1 MTDSKIYEDI
11 ALRTGGDIYVGVVG
25 PVRTGKSSFIKR
37 FMETLVIPNI
47 ENVYAKE
54 RARDELPQSGSGKTI
69 MTAEPK
75 FVPEDA
81 VTMRVSDDVELS
93 VRLIDCV
100 GYMVRGATGLLED
113 GEPRMVTTPW
123 FDHEIDIMTAA
134 EEGTKRVITEHSTV
148 GLVVTT
154 DGSICGIPREDYI
167 EAEERV
173 IAELNEIGKP
183 YLIMLNC
190 ANPNSAGAKELAAEL
205 TGKYGVSCVRV
216 NCIEMSEREIE
227 NVIRELL
234 SEFPAED
241 FAVCFP
247 QWVDSLPMDNAIKT
261 ELFAEIAGAA
271 QGIKKL
277 KDAQVVQDSLMSLEL
292 CSEVRISDI
301 YMGRGSFTIK
311 CELPRELYY
320 RTLSEECGL
329 AIGDDG
335 ELITTLC
342 ELAEIKFEYDK
353 VSDALR
359 DVREKGYGVVM
370 PTADEM
376 VLKEPEIVRQG
387 GKYCVVLR
395 ASAPAIHML
404 RTNVENEVKP
414 AVGGE
419 HASEEILGLLLQNF
433 EGDASKIWESNIFG
447 KSLYDI
453 AGEGLTAKLR
463 RMPNSTAQ
471 KMRGA
476 LQKIVNEGRGGLICI
491 IL

>member
-47 ENVYAKE
+47 DNVYAKE

-81 VTMRVSDDVELS
+81 VSLRVADGVELS

-100 GYMVRGATGLLED
+100 GYMVDGAAGMLEE
-113 GEPRMVTTPW
+113 GELRMVTTPW
-123 FDHEIDIMTAA
+123 FDNEVDIKTAA

-173 IAELNEIGKP
+173 ISELKEIGKP
-183 YLIMLNC
+183 FLVLLNC
-190 ANPNSAGAKELAAEL
+190 VEPDSPEARQMAAEL
-205 TGKYGVSCVRV
+205 KGKYKVGCVRV
-216 NCIEMSEREIE
+216 NCLNVSEREIA
-227 NVIRELL
+227 NIIGELL
-234 SEFPAED
+234 NEFPIED
-241 FAVCFP
+241 FSVNLPEWLEA
-247 QWVDSLPMDNAIKT
+247 LPMDNEIKS
-261 ELFAEIAGAA
+261 ELFSEIENAA
-271 QGIKKL
+271 ADIRKL
-277 KDAQVVQDSLMSLEL
+277 KDAELVRDRLESLEL

-301 YMGRGSFTIK
+301 YLGRGSFAITA
-311 CELPRELYY
+311 ELPRELYY
-320 RTLSEECGL
+320 RTLSEECG
-329 AIGDDG
+329 IEISDDASLIDSLI
-335 ELITTLC
+335 ELSR
-342 ELAEIKFEYDK
+342 AKSEYDK

-359 DVREKGYGVVM
+359 DVRENGYGVVV
-370 PTADEM
+370 PSFDEM
-376 VLKEPEIVRQG
+376 VLKEPEIIKHG

-395 ASAPAIHML
+395 ASAPAIHMF
-404 RTNVENEVKP
+404 RTNVVNEVKP

-419 HASEEILGLLLQNF
+419 SASEEIIGLLLQNF
-433 EGDASKIWESNIFG
+433 EGDASKLWESNIFG
-447 KSLYDI
+447 KSLYNI
-453 AGEGLTAKLR
+453 AEEGLYAKLMR
-463 RMPNSTAQ
+463 TPESTVN
-471 KMRGA
+471 KLRNV
-476 LQKIVNEGRGGLICI
+476 LQKVVNDGRSGLICF

>member
-11 ALRTGGDIYVGVVG
+11 ALRTGGDIYIGVVG

-81 VTMRVSDDVELS
+81 VRMRVSQEVELS

-100 GYMVRGATGLLED
+100 GYMVPGAAGMFED
-113 GEPRMVTTPW
+113 GEMRKVTTPW
-123 FDHEIDIMTAA
+123 FEEEIDIKAAA
-134 EEGTKRVITEHSTV
+134 EEGTRRVISEHSTV
-148 GLVVTT
+148 GLVITT

-167 EAEERV
+167 EAEQRV
-173 IAELNEIGKP
+173 ITELEAIGKP
-183 YLIMLNC
+183 YVIMLNC
-190 ANPNSAGAKELAAEL
+190 ANPNAPEARELAFEL
-205 TGKYGVSCVRV
+205 TERYGVSCVRV
-216 NCIEMSEREIE
+216 NCLTITEAEIDA
-227 NVIRELL
+227 VIRELL
-234 SEFPAED
+234 SEFPTED
-241 FAVCFP
+241 FSVCFP
-247 QWVDSLPMDNAIKT
+247 QWVDALPSDSGIKA
-261 ELFAEIAGAA
+261 ELFAQIAQASVNVL
-271 QGIKKL
+271 KL
-277 KDAQVVQDSLMSLEL
+277 KDAAVLKSALEEGGL

-301 YMGRGSFTIK
+301 FMGKGSFAIK
-311 CELPRELYY
+311 AELPRELYY
-320 RTLSEECGL
+320 QTLSNECGIQIENDGQLIATL
-329 AIGDDG
+329 A
-335 ELITTLC
+335 
-342 ELAEIKFEYDK
+342 ELAKTKSEYDK
-353 VSDALR
+353 IADALH

-370 PTADEM
+370 PTSDEM
-376 VLKEPEIVRQG
+376 VLSEPEIVRQG

-395 ASAPAIHML
+395 ASAPAIHMM

-419 HASEEILGLLLQNF
+419 HASQEILGLLLQNF
-433 EGDASKIWESNIFG
+433 EGDTSKIWESNIFG

-463 RMPNSTAQ
+463 RMPDSTAH

-476 LQKIVNEGRGGLICI
+476 LQKIVNDGRGGLICI